1 LSAFIVARVDVRDRQ
16 RYGEYMLH
24 TPRVVARYGGR
35 FVARGGE
42 RVVLEGEDDGLRLV
56 LIEFPSLDHA
66 QAFYNSPEYAEIKRF
81 REGAGEAQLVAIDG
95 YPTEEWESALAA
107 SEKLG

>member
-1 LSAFIVARVDVRDRQ
+1 
-16 RYGEYMLH
+16 MCH

-56 LIEFPSLDHA
+56 LIEFPSLDDA
-66 QAFYNSPEYAEIKRF
+66 RAFYQSPEYAATKRF
-81 REGAGEAQLVAIDG
+81 REGAGEAQFIAIDG
-95 YPTEEWESALAA
+95 YPPDEWEAALAA
-107 SEKLG
+107 SEQLA